1 MNGYYLPPEILE
13 KIIIEG
19 NYFNVSRVNQKWR
32 ELSQKH
38 KSKFKDIFD
47 LNKDDPEK
55 INKEFNTIFIYNS
68 QHYKNRYV
76 DIKDVFYSFFISKY
90 NVIIYQKFENIL
102 KNLSFLNKLNIIF
115 NPLLFVN
122 SEDLPQDFLSKN
134 NFDKKIFGLI
144 IEIRFFLSLI
154 KYLKLSN
161 IKIKIINI
169 GIKDCYNK
177 IKNINANIFLENEIE
192 TLSRLI
198 KYQLFKFFEKFT
210 FNAPNNT
217 YLIYDENKK
226 ILIIRFG
233 HYEKYN
239 LILEK
244 INICKKIDDQIYR
257 VRKYSKKECDKKY
270 QDLLAKDLTD
280 EKSKNIS
287 SQDLKEIVEKNLSQ
301 PTKAEIDSNQSIII
315 NNSDL
320 ENVKSN
326 QTNIDSNLINNSDL
340 QIIKDMVINQQQD
353 LKNIYKL
360 SKEQEEDLIQCSQL
374 ELCEDFLEI
383 NSCEVKV
390 FENFFKN

>member
-244 INICKKIDDQIYR
+244 INICKECQYYYYFCSNNSHKHYTTNCFRNIYMDSDGPIYYFYPIKLIMNDYKKLLTENKIEKLIIISSEYYEFIFDQLLE
-257 VRKYSKKECDKKY
+257 VSLNKKEKKIEY
-270 QDLLAKDLTD
+270 HCLDP
-280 EKSKNIS
+280 SK
-287 SQDLKEIVEKNLSQ
+287 
-301 PTKAEIDSNQSIII
+301 TKF
-315 NNSDL
+315 
-320 ENVKSN
+320 
-326 QTNIDSNLINNSDL
+326 
-340 QIIKDMVINQQQD
+340 
-353 LKNIYKL
+353 
-360 SKEQEEDLIQCSQL
+360 EQENFSFVPIEKEKEKDYSFNQNYFKLY
-374 ELCEDFLEI
+374 
-383 NSCEVKV
+383 N
-390 FENFFKN
+390 ENIF